1 MVKGILS
8 IAVALVAAAEVATAQ
23 PVPAVPPGVRVHGP
37 ATFKTEPCI
46 ALIVPGNEPSSRF
59 SVPSGEITVVIDKRF
74 RMYVTL
80 RPWPASGGGL
90 GFTPHDFLCDG
101 KTHHVEVR
109 WPNAAPTTHQ
119 VTFPVSRPVGSRPA
133 VR

>member
-90 GFTPHDFLCDG
+90 EFTPHDFLCDG
-101 KTHHVEVR
+101 RTHHVEVR